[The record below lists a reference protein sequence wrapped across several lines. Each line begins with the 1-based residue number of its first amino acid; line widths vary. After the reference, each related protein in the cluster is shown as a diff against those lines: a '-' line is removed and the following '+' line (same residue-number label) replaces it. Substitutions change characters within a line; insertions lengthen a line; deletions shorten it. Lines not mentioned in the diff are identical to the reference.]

1 MTDHPEPLPPAQPAT
16 TTGIARDMHQLEDL
30 ENRLPQEPD
39 DAEPA
44 AAKEPLFSKKVMI
57 LWAAGALAVWMFFN
71 FIGPII
77 RDSIRAS
84 VVESLEEPGSNTA
97 AKQVDGSMTDA
108 PPWAAKQV
116 IRTRNGT
123 TITLTEKGV
132 TILRDVPGAAPVV
145 VPTPQ
150 LPKAPAEVPAP
161 APQSSGKK

>member
-97 AKQVDGSMTDA
+97 AKQV
-108 PPWAAKQV
+108 